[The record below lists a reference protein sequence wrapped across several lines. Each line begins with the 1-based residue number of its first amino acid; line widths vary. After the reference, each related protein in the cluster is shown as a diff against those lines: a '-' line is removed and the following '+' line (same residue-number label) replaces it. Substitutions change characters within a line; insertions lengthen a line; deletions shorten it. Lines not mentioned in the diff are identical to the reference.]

1 MLYIANPLYDTVF
14 KFMME
19 DLDVAKRFIG
29 IIINKNI
36 VDIQLLPQEKT
47 LQKEE
52 LPIRIQRLD
61 FVAQIKEQGGSI
73 SKVLIEIQKSNKSYH
88 ADLLRFRGY
97 LAKHYQSDDLP
108 IITIYI
114 LGFMLE
120 DLPCDVTHIDRE
132 YKDAIRRKIIPHQ
145 SEFGE
150 KVTHDCYIIQVPRLK
165 LVLRSKLSQ
174 LLEIFNQEYRVS
186 KDKTGSKVL
195 QIKAIPK
202 DKDVVKVLSRLEKAN
217 ADEKVREKLE
227 DEEYLE
233 MVYEEMYGEKD
244 REILDLKNV
253 IEEKE
258 LELQEK
264 DLILQE
270 KDQVLQEKDLI
281 LQEKD
286 QILQEKDLILQEK
299 DRVLQEKDILLEE
312 EKKRLR
318 EVAKL
323 LKSLG
328 LPVQEI
334 ADKTG
339 LTISEIEG
347 I

>member
-1 MLYIANPLYDTVF
+1 
-14 KFMME
+14 MME

-195 QIKAIPK
+195 QIKAVPK

-244 REILDLKNV
+244 KEILDLKSI
-253 IEEKE
+253 IEE
-258 LELQEK
+258 Q
-264 DLILQE
+264 
-270 KDQVLQEKDLI
+270 
-281 LQEKD
+281 D
-286 QILQEKDLILQEK
+286 QILHEKTIQLS
-299 DRVLQEKDILLEE
+299 E

-328 LPVQEI
+328 LPMQEI

>member
-19 DLDVAKRFIG
+19 DLDVAKCFIG

-52 LPIRIQRLD
+52 LPIRIQQLD

-195 QIKAIPK
+195 QIKSVPK

-244 REILDLKNV
+244 KEILDLKSI
-253 IEEKE
+253 IEE
-258 LELQEK
+258 Q
-264 DLILQE
+264 
-270 KDQVLQEKDLI
+270 
-281 LQEKD
+281 D
-286 QILQEKDLILQEK
+286 QILHEKTIQLS
-299 DRVLQEKDILLEE
+299 E

-328 LPVQEI
+328 LPMQEI

>member
-195 QIKAIPK
+195 QIKTVPK

-244 REILDLKNV
+244 KEILDLKSI
-253 IEEKE
+253 IEE
-258 LELQEK
+258 Q
-264 DLILQE
+264 
-270 KDQVLQEKDLI
+270 
-281 LQEKD
+281 D
-286 QILQEKDLILQEK
+286 QILHEKTIQLS
-299 DRVLQEKDILLEE
+299 E

-328 LPVQEI
+328 LPMQEI

>member
-195 QIKAIPK
+195 QIKTVPK

-244 REILDLKNV
+244 KEILDLKSI
-253 IEEKE
+253 IEK
-258 LELQEK
+258 Q
-264 DLILQE
+264 
-270 KDQVLQEKDLI
+270 
-281 LQEKD
+281 D
-286 QILQEKDLILQEK
+286 QILHEKTIQLS
-299 DRVLQEKDILLEE
+299 E

-328 LPVQEI
+328 LPMQEI